1 MDCVYP
7 YQYNVHDTTY
17 YYYEPPL
24 VEMVDSG
31 MMMGVS
37 PPMMSP
43 ATPPGHLQP
52 LYMPDHNNNHTHSE
66 YEVSRLDIIDYI
78 RVFSLYILVI
88 FSTDFEEVFQIIG

>member
-1 MDCVYP
+1 MFSFRMDCVYP

-43 ATPPGHLQP
+43 APPPGHLQP
-52 LYMPDHNNNHTHSE
+52 LYMPDHNNNHAHSE
-66 YEVSRLDIIDYI
+66 YEVYRVESIDYGVLFI
-78 RVFSLYILVI
+78 
-88 FSTDFEEVFQIIG
+88 E

>member
-52 LYMPDHNNNHTHSE
+52 LYMPDHNNNHALSE
-66 YEVSRLDIIDYI
+66 YEVYRLDRLCSINYD
-78 RVFSLYILVI
+78 VI
-88 FSTDFEEVFQIIG
+88 FIHFGHFLNRF